1 MKEFTNEDFE
11 RAAERVREMQRRAY
25 VKNQP
30 RRMPPVPDFVNTNA
44 SKMTPPQQPAPEIHN
59 RENTVDHAQHKGS
72 FGQNIMRLLNFKNL
86 EMDSDRVLLAGLL
99 LLLTGEEADEMLLL
113 ALIYIML

>member
-25 VKNQP
+25 SKNQP
-30 RRMPPVPDFVNTNA
+30 RRMPPVPDFVSTNA
-44 SKMTPPQQPAPEIHN
+44 PEMTPPQPAPEIRHD
-59 RENTVDHAQHKGS
+59 ENTIQPAQHKGG

-113 ALIYIML
+113 AIIYIML